1 MIVLKQFTRKDFS
14 KLISWVTSPEDMVQ
28 WSGNTF
34 KYPLDEEQL
43 EKYVRGQEG
52 DNPVRFI
59 LKAVDTDTNTYIGN
73 LTLERINSENKTAA
87 LACVLVGDTDYR
99 NKGIGEFMVKEAVR
113 IGFELL
119 GLETITL
126 NVYTFNKAAIRCYE
140 KVGFFIEGLN
150 PNSKQWGN
158 EKWEAYKMKIC
169 KNN

>member
-1 MIVLKQFTRKDFS
+1 
-14 KLISWVTSPEDMVQ
+14 MVQ

-43 EKYVRGQEG
+43 EKYVSGQEG
-52 DNPVRFI
+52 DNPVRLI
-59 LKAVDTDTNTYIGN
+59 LKAVDTETNAYIGN

-87 LACVLVGDTDYR
+87 IACVLVGDIDYR
-99 NKGIGEFMVKEAVR
+99 NKGIGEFMVKETVR

-140 KVGFFIEGLN
+140 KAGFVIEGLN
-150 PNSKQWGN
+150 SNSKQWGN
-158 EKWEAYKMKIC
+158 EKWEAYKMKIS
-169 KNN
+169 KNI